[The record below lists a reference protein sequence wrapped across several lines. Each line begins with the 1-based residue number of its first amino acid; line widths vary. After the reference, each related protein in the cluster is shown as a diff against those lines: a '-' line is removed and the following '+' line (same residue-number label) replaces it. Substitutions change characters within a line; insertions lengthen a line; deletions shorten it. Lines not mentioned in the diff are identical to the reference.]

1 MQRIHKIL
9 LVDDDLDD
17 QFVFDLALKSIDPD
31 VVVDTAK
38 DGIDALDKLREPE
51 VYPELIFL
59 DMNMPRMNG
68 RDFLQQIKSL
78 PSLAH
83 IPVIMYS
90 TSSSPELME
99 ETRRLGALDY
109 IVKPNSFDELCT
121 VLQSR
126 LVR

>member
-1 MQRIHKIL
+1 MLRIQKIL
-9 LVDDDLDD
+9 LVDDYLDD

-31 VVVDTAK
+31 MVVETAK

-51 VYPELIFL
+51 VYPELIVL

-90 TSSSPELME
+90 TSSSPDLME
-99 ETRRLGALDY
+99 ETRRLGAMDY

>member
-51 VYPELIFL
+51 VCPELIFL

-121 VLQSR
+121 VLHSR